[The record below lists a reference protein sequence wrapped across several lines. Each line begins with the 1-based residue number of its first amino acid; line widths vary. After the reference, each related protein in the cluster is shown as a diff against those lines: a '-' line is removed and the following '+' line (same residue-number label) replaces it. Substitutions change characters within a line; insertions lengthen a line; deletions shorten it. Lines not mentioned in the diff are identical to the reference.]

1 MTVRTT
7 KLIGMTLAMTL
18 LVVMWLVVA
27 LGPVPVT
34 AGSQALEAGQP
45 ALSAVLP
52 AAPITHTS
60 AYTITD
66 LGTLGRFGSEAH
78 GINNIG
84 QVVGWSEFATPG
96 EHAFLWEN
104 GVMQDLG
111 TLGGD
116 GSHAY
121 DINDAGQV
129 VGWSGVAAGET
140 RAFLWEN
147 GVMRNLGTLGGDES
161 YAHGI
166 NNAGQVV
173 GSSGIA
179 AGGRRAF
186 LWEHGVGVMQGLGTL
201 GGDASH
207 AFDINDAG
215 QVVGTSHVAADA
227 HHAFLWQDGVMQD
240 LGTLGGNWSE
250 ANGINN
256 AGQVVGWSR
265 TAAGLSR
272 AFLWEDGVMQD
283 LGTLGGAESQAYGIN
298 NAGQVVGWSRT
309 AAGLSRAFLWED
321 GVMLDLGALGRGS
334 IAYGINDAGQAVG
347 SSEIAVGQWHAVL
360 WTPASPLVFVHGA
373 AGSYLVDRIANR
385 ELWVWGG
392 LLTNRR
398 HLSLRPVDV
407 AGRDVV
413 ATEPIRSVFGRLIYG
428 PLLDNLVEQGDY
440 TEYVIDGHLERLTAG
455 GCDLEQ
461 REDNPTLFIF
471 PYDWRLDI
479 AANAARLEEYITGC
493 IQQFYPGVKVDI
505 LAHSMGGVLARRYI
519 LDSFDASA
527 TNLGHQVDQL
537 ITVGTPWLGAPKLIY
552 ALETGDFISGIATG
566 ENLKYALESMP
577 GPHQLMPSQ
586 YYMNVADAPP
596 LVEDGWDLDGN
607 GVSVESYDYEKM
619 IKVIN
624 NLHPEFTPGI
634 TAATFHEYTQPW
646 GAQDDWQ
653 FDDTGVHYTHIYGE
667 QGVAETPAQ
676 ARAVEEI
683 VCMGE
688 TPVICLPVGVFRRT
702 YTSGDGTV
710 PASSAAKMGNRVNY
724 NAPNATLIRYYGPTD
739 GGDALVE
746 HNGLNRN
753 PLVLAR
759 ILELLGANGDQSA
772 GTIAQV
778 TPTDDE
784 PLTSPAHYLLIN
796 GADSVT
802 VEDSLGNSTAPIE
815 GDILGDVPGVLQETV
830 GEQVVQIVM
839 AASGEYTVTF
849 QTIDRPLAIE
859 LVTGTP
865 GTPTNAIR
873 YRDIVVEAGAGAQ
886 LRVPTLGTVNTHY
899 DSDGNGS
906 YETLLTPTA
915 ILTGTAA
922 SDLTPPSLR
931 FLTTPS
937 ETAEVVTILAEDTES
952 GVSQVYYSLDGIAF
966 QPYSEPFTID
976 PGVVQTAYAFA
987 EDSAGNRSSRFSY
1000 QFSDPPLFLP
1010 VVLR

>member
-45 ALSAVLP
+45 GLSAVLP
-52 AAPITHTS
+52 AAPITHTL

-66 LGTLGRFGSEAH
+66 LGTLGGHSSYAF
-78 GINNIG
+78 GINEAG
-84 QVVGWSEFATPG
+84 QVVGWSSTAPDG
-96 EHAFLWEN
+96 ARAFLWES

-111 TLGGD
+111 TLGG
-116 GSHAY
+116 GSSMATA
-121 DINDAGQV
+121 INDARQV
-129 VGWSGVAAGET
+129 VGLSPAPGFPSL
-140 RAFLWEN
+140 AFLWEN
-147 GVMRNLGTLGGDES
+147 GVMHNLGTLGGDVSMATGINNAGQVVGRSLTAADEYHAFLWENGVMHDLGTLGGVMSVATGINEAGQVVGES
-161 YAHGI
+161 HTTAGETHAFLWENGVMHDLGTLGGVTSMATGI

-173 GSSGIA
+173 GSSVT
-179 AGGRRAF
+179 AGGFRAF
-186 LWEHGVGVMQGLGTL
+186 LWE
-201 GGDASH
+201 
-207 AFDINDAG
+207 N
-215 QVVGTSHVAADA
+215 
-227 HHAFLWQDGVMQD
+227 
-240 LGTLGGNWSE
+240 
-250 ANGINN
+250 
-256 AGQVVGWSR
+256 
-265 TAAGLSR
+265 
-272 AFLWEDGVMQD
+272 GVMQD

-710 PASSAAKMGNRVNY
+710 PAS
-724 NAPNATLIRYYGPTD
+724 
-739 GGDALVE
+739 
-746 HNGLNRN
+746 
-753 PLVLAR
+753 
-759 ILELLGANGDQSA
+759 
-772 GTIAQV
+772 
-778 TPTDDE
+778 
-784 PLTSPAHYLLIN
+784 
-796 GADSVT
+796 
-802 VEDSLGNSTAPIE
+802 
-815 GDILGDVPGVLQETV
+815 
-830 GEQVVQIVM
+830 
-839 AASGEYTVTF
+839 
-849 QTIDRPLAIE
+849 
-859 LVTGTP
+859 
-865 GTPTNAIR
+865 
-873 YRDIVVEAGAGAQ
+873 
-886 LRVPTLGTVNTHY
+886 
-899 DSDGNGS
+899 
-906 YETLLTPTA
+906 
-915 ILTGTAA
+915 
-922 SDLTPPSLR
+922 
-931 FLTTPS
+931 
-937 ETAEVVTILAEDTES
+937 
-952 GVSQVYYSLDGIAF
+952 
-966 QPYSEPFTID
+966 
-976 PGVVQTAYAFA
+976 
-987 EDSAGNRSSRFSY
+987 
-1000 QFSDPPLFLP
+1000 
-1010 VVLR
+1010 

>member
-1 MTVRTT
+1 
-7 KLIGMTLAMTL
+7 MTLAMTL

-52 AAPITHTS
+52 AAPITHTL

-66 LGTLGRFGSEAH
+66 LGTLGGDSSEA
-78 GINNIG
+78 
-84 QVVGWSEFATPG
+84 
-96 EHAFLWEN
+96 
-104 GVMQDLG
+104 
-111 TLGGD
+111 
-116 GSHAY
+116 Y
-121 DINDAGQV
+121 
-129 VGWSGVAAGET
+129 
-140 RAFLWEN
+140 
-147 GVMRNLGTLGGDES
+147 
-161 YAHGI
+161 GI

-173 GSSGIA
+173 GY
-179 AGGRRAF
+179 
-186 LWEHGVGVMQGLGTL
+186 
-201 GGDASH
+201 
-207 AFDINDAG
+207 
-215 QVVGTSHVAADA
+215 
-227 HHAFLWQDGVMQD
+227 
-240 LGTLGGNWSE
+240 
-250 ANGINN
+250 
-256 AGQVVGWSR
+256 SR
-265 TAAGLSR
+265 TAAGEMH

-283 LGTLGGAESQAYGIN
+283 LGTLGYPWSRASDIN
-298 NAGQVVGWSRT
+298 DAGQVVGLSYI
-309 AAGLSRAFLWED
+309 AAGRPHAFLWED
-321 GVMLDLGALGRGS
+321 GVMQDLGALGRES
-334 IAYGINDAGQAVG
+334 EATGINDAGQIVG
-347 SSEIAVGQWHAVL
+347 FSVIAVGQWRQWHAVL

-413 ATEPIRSVFGRLIYG
+413 ATEPIRSTFFGIVPIYG

-479 AANAARLEEYITGC
+479 AANAARLQEYITGC

-527 TNLGHQVDQL
+527 PNLGHQVDQL

-552 ALETGDFISGIATG
+552 ALETGDFIPWIATG
-566 ENLKYALESMP
+566 ANLKYALESMP

-596 LVEDGWDLDGN
+596 LVEAGWDLDGN

-619 IKVIN
+619 IYVIN
-624 NLHPEFTPGI
+624 NRYPEFTPGI

-646 GAQDDWQ
+646 GGQDDWR
-653 FDDTGVHYTHIYGE
+653 FDDTGVRYTHIYGE

-676 ARAVEEI
+676 VRAVEEI

-710 PASSAAKMGNRVNY
+710 PTVSAAKMGNGVDY

-784 PLTSPAHYLLIN
+784 PLMSLAHYLLIN

-873 YRDIVVEAGAGAQ
+873 YRDISVEPGAGAQ
-886 LRVPTLGTVNTHY
+886 LRVPTLGTANTHY

-931 FLTTPS
+931 FSTAPS

-976 PGVVQTAYAFA
+976 PGVVQTVYAFA

-1000 QFSDPPLFLP
+1000 QFSEPPLFLP